1 MSIGLVRRILRTC
14 RCLSGMA
21 AAATLG
27 LALGPASS
35 ANAQTGIPTD
45 RIGGRQEAT
54 HPLCGLSRAQDRKN
68 RLAWLDGIS
77 RREPAHLLIHAE
89 NIYTG
94 QLDLPMRSLQ
104 SALEESARQ
113 GVPQAQYNL
122 LFLVYS
128 RWVAGEQV
136 TEQEVADALA
146 KVQIGTFRGQLAFKM
161 GYIYSLLREHVLQVT
176 DGPTLEGYRLA
187 AGYGNADAAYRYV
200 VGVLQHRSEQVAA
213 DPELRRYLKKL
224 VNTLSG
230 RSSQLMALRGV
241 LWKTGFFEGTPQ
253 ARAYYGQLYKRVSEL
268 MGARAAGNQVAA
280 ARSVTKLDRDAE
292 RLIQVQHLIS
302 VTIAV
307 DYEFVC
313 QQ

>member
-1 MSIGLVRRILRTC
+1 MGAV
-14 RCLSGMA
+14 
-21 AAATLG
+21 ATLG
-27 LALGPASS
+27 LALGPVSS
-35 ANAQTGIPTD
+35 ASAQTGIPTD
-45 RIGGRQEAT
+45 RVGGRQEAS
-54 HPLCGLSRAQDRKN
+54 HPLCGLSRSQDRKS

-77 RREPAHLLIHAE
+77 RRDPAHLLIHAE

-94 QLDLPMRSLQ
+94 QLDLPARSLLA
-104 SALEESARQ
+104 ALEDSARQ
-113 GVPQAQYNL
+113 GVPQAQYNR

-136 TEQEVADALA
+136 SEQEVAEALA
-146 KVQIGTFRGQLAFKM
+146 KVRIGTFRGELAFKM
-161 GYIYSLLREHVLQVT
+161 GYIYSLLREHVLQVA

-200 VGVLQHRSEQVAA
+200 VGVLQQRPEQVAA

-230 RSSQLMALRGV
+230 RSAQLMALRGV
-241 LWKTGFFEGTPQ
+241 LWSTGFFEGSPQ

-268 MGARAAGNQVAA
+268 MGSRAAGHPTAVAKT
-280 ARSVTKLDRDAE
+280 VTKVDRDAE
-292 RLIQVQHLIS
+292 RLIKVQNLMS

-313 QQ
+313 QQSTTPP

>member
-1 MSIGLVRRILRTC
+1 
-14 RCLSGMA
+14 MA

-253 ARAYYGQLYKRVSEL
+253 ARTYYGQLYKRVSEL
-268 MGARAAGNQVAA
+268 MGARAAGNQGAA
-280 ARSVTKLDRDAE
+280 ARSVTKVDRDAE

>member
-1 MSIGLVRRILRTC
+1 
-14 RCLSGMA
+14 MA

-268 MGARAAGNQVAA
+268 MGARAAGNQGAA
-280 ARSVTKLDRDAE
+280 ARSVTKVDRDAE

-302 VTIAV
+302 ATITV